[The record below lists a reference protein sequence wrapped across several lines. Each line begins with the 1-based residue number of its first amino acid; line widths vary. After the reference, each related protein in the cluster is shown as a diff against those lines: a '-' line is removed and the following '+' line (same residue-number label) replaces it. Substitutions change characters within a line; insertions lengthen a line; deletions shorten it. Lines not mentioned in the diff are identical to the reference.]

1 MKQKIGNNAKVTV
14 TIVRNGVPKMVEVD
28 SNLGEMLEKAYAD
41 SNVYG
46 LGGSTARK
54 LNDFFRKQIAE
65 FKKLMEDEPERSKAA
80 AFAEAF
86 LIYSNQS
93 PLLLEALQWV
103 EKHSADEGFTSRY
116 ISMDNFLSEDVL
128 GWRLERS
135 SEPYPQLVTDFS
147 EWAGKTLID
156 ANLGVSFVRFVKFF
170 YTLIK

>member
-1 MKQKIGNNAKVTV
+1 
-14 TIVRNGVPKMVEVD
+14 MVEVD
-28 SNLGEMLEKAYAD
+28 AKLGEMPEKAYAD

-54 LNDFFRKQIAE
+54 LNDFFRMQIAE
-65 FKKLMEDEPERSKAA
+65 FRQLMEEKLERSKAM

-86 LIYSNQS
+86 RIYSNQS

-103 EKHSADEGFTSRY
+103 EKHSADDGFSSRY
-116 ISMDNFLSEDVL
+116 ISMDKFLSEDVL
-128 GWRLERS
+128 GWRLERG
-135 SEPYPQLVTDFS
+135 SEPYPQLVADFS